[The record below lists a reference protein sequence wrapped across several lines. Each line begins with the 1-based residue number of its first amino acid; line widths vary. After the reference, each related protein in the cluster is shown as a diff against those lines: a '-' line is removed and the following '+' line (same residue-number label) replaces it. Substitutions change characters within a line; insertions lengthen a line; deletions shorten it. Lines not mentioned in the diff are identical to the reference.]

1 MALPCWTGLD
11 HPGSGAVNDPE
22 GCPVF
27 EKFTEKARRVMFFAR
42 YEASQFGAE
51 SIQSGHLLLGLL
63 RESEKTSTQLL
74 ERMGVQVS
82 SLRERLVAA
91 LTPKDKKITPSST
104 SIDIPME
111 EEVKRILQHATAES
125 AKLNHK
131 HVGAEHLLLGM
142 LKEETCLAG
151 RLLRE
156 SGADLIAA
164 KEILLESTKEEK
176 IAKKKKEHPLL
187 SEFARNLS
195 EMAERGIF
203 DNLIGRDQEVER
215 IVQILSR
222 RRKNNPILLGE
233 AGVGKTAI
241 VEGLAQKI
249 HEGLVPPSL
258 QDKRIYALDLSLVVA
273 GTKYRGQFEERLK
286 SIIAEA
292 SKDPSVVL
300 FIDEIHSLIGTGAA
314 EGSLDAANILKPAL
328 SRGEIQCIGATTH
341 KEYAKYIDKDRSL
354 VRRFQPVTVN
364 PPDEAESLRILEGI
378 RSRYELF
385 HRVKYAPKTMEA
397 SVYLSNRYITDR
409 FLPDKAIDLLDE
421 AGARVKLRV
430 GPGGA
435 GGETQ
440 HLEEELHRVINEM
453 NEAVLSRDFEKAVL
467 LRQKELQL
475 REEIQKDRTE
485 LTDEDYARFPEV
497 VEQDIE
503 EVVASWTGIPVTAL
517 KGDEKANLVNMEA
530 RLNERVIGQ
539 PEAVSAVARAVR
551 RARTGLKNPN
561 RPMGSFLFLGPTGVG
576 KTELAKTLAA
586 FLFGDPKKMI
596 RFDMSEYMEK
606 HEVSK
611 LLGAP
616 PGYVGYEEGGMLT
629 DRIRRNPYCVL
640 LFDEIEKAHPDL
652 INILLQIF
660 DDGQASD
667 AFGNLVDFKNTII
680 IMTSNVGSRELL
692 SEKNLGFVEQ
702 DGRPDAKAGDAMKV
716 LKRTFPPEFLNRI
729 DEIVVFNRLGDDEL
743 RKIVRLLVEDL
754 NVTLLKHKL
763 TVTLTD
769 AACDH
774 LVKTTLRDRAYGARP
789 LRRAIQKLVEDPLAE
804 LMVGQES
811 VPAGVVNFDLVEDRL
826 VPTLS
831 DPGTVAPGQ
840 EAHLVGVPE

>member
-1 MALPCWTGLD
+1 L
-11 HPGSGAVNDPE
+11 
-22 GCPVF
+22 F

-74 ERMGVQVS
+74 ERMGVQMNQ
-82 SLRERLVAA
+82 LRERLVAA
-91 LTPKDKKITPSST
+91 LTPRDRKITPSST

-111 EEVKRILQHATAES
+111 EEVKRILQHASSES

-142 LKEETCLAG
+142 LKEEESLAG

-156 SGADLIAA
+156 MGADLIAA
-164 KEILLESTKEEK
+164 KEILLEATKEEK

-187 SEFARNLS
+187 AEFARNLS
-195 EMAERGIF
+195 ELAERGIF
-203 DNLIGRDQEVER
+203 DNLIGRETEVER
-215 IVQILSR
+215 IIQILSR

-249 HEGLVPPSL
+249 YEGAVPPSL

-300 FIDEIHSLIGTGAA
+300 FIDEIHSIIGTGAA

-341 KEYAKYIDKDRSL
+341 KEFAKYIDKDRSL
-354 VRRFQPVTVN
+354 VRRFQPVNVN
-364 PPDEAESLRILEGI
+364 PPDEVESLRILEGI
-378 RSRYELF
+378 KNRYELF
-385 HRVKYAPKTMEA
+385 HRVRYAAGTVQSA
-397 SVYLSNRYITDR
+397 VYLSNRYITDR

-430 GPGGA
+430 GA
-435 GGETQ
+435 SGGETYKV
-440 HLEEELHRVINEM
+440 EEELHRVINEM
-453 NEAVLSRDFEKAVL
+453 NEAVLNRDFERAVL
-467 LRQKELQL
+467 LRQKEVQL
-475 REEIQKDRTE
+475 REQLQGSSKE
-485 LTDEDYARFPEV
+485 LTDEDYERFAEV
-497 VEQDIE
+497 TEQDVE
-503 EVVASWTGIPVTAL
+503 DVVASWTSIPVKAL
-517 KGDEKANLVNMEA
+517 KNDEKANLAHMEDH
-530 RLNERVIGQ
+530 LNERVVGQ
-539 PEAVSAVARAVR
+539 MEAISAVSRAVR

-576 KTELAKTLAA
+576 KTELAKTLAG

-596 RFDMSEYMEK
+596 RFDMSEFMEK

-629 DRIRRNPYCVL
+629 DRIRRNPYCVI
-640 LFDEIEKAHPDL
+640 LFDEMEKAHPDL
-652 INILLQIF
+652 MNVLLQVF
-660 DDGQASD
+660 DDGIATD
-667 AFGNLVDFKNTII
+667 AFGNQVDFKNTII

-692 SEKNLGFVEQ
+692 SDKSLGFIEQ
-702 DGRPDAKAGDAMKV
+702 DTRPDAKAGDAIKV
-716 LKRTFPPEFLNRI
+716 LKRNFPPEFLNRI
-729 DEIVVFNRLGDDEL
+729 DEIVVFNRLGDEDL
-743 RKIVRLLVEDL
+743 RKIVRLLIKDL
-754 NVTLLKHKL
+754 NVTLQKYHLVVDL
-763 TVTLTD
+763 SD
-769 AACDH
+769 AACDW
-774 LVKTTLRDRAYGARP
+774 LVKTTVRDRAYGARP
-789 LRRAIQKLVEDPLAE
+789 LRRAIQKQVEDPLAE
-804 LMVGQES
+804 LMVAQET
-811 VPAGVVNFDLVEDRL
+811 VPAGTVWFDVVEDRL
-826 VPTLS
+826 QPSFSGNPASSEVQLS
-831 DPGTVAPGQ
+831 VAQG
-840 EAHLVGVPE
+840 

>member
-1 MALPCWTGLD
+1 M
-11 HPGSGAVNDPE
+11 
-22 GCPVF
+22 F

-42 YEASQFGAE
+42 YEASQFGSE

-74 ERMGVQVS
+74 ERMGVSVS
-82 SLRERLVAA
+82 GLRERLVAA
-91 LTPKDKKITPSST
+91 LTPKDRKIVPSST

-142 LKEETCLAG
+142 LKEEQSLAG
-151 RLLRE
+151 RLLKE
-156 SGADLIAA
+156 GGADLIAA
-164 KEILLESTKEEK
+164 KEILLEATKEEK

-203 DNLIGRDQEVER
+203 DNLIGRETEVER

-241 VEGLAQKI
+241 VEGLAQRI
-249 HEGLVPPSL
+249 YEGNVPMTL
-258 QDKRIYALDLSLVVA
+258 ADKRIYALDLSLVVA

-341 KEYAKYIDKDRSL
+341 KEYVKYIDKDRSL
-354 VRRFQPVTVN
+354 VRRFQPVAVN
-364 PPDEAESLRILEGI
+364 PPDESESLRILRGI
-378 RSRYELF
+378 KERYELF
-385 HRVKYAPKTMEA
+385 HRVRYPEKVLES

-421 AGARVKLRV
+421 AGARVKLR
-430 GPGGA
+430 GGGA
-435 GGETQ
+435 PAGES
-440 HLEEELHRVINEM
+440 HAAEEELHRVINEM
-453 NEAVLSRDFEKAVL
+453 NEAVLARDFERAVL
-467 LRQKELQL
+467 LRQKEVQL
-475 REEIQKDRTE
+475 REEIQKNRPE
-485 LTDEDYARFPEV
+485 AAEDYATFPEV
-497 VEQDIE
+497 TERDIE
-503 EVVASWTGIPVTAL
+503 DVVASWTGIPVTAL
-517 KGDEKANLVNMEA
+517 KNDEKANLAHMEEK
-530 RLNERVIGQ
+530 LNQRVIGQ
-539 PEAVSAVARAVR
+539 TEAVSAVSRAVR

-576 KTELAKTLAA
+576 KTELAKSLAA

-629 DRIRRNPYCVL
+629 DRIRRNPYCVV
-640 LFDEIEKAHPDL
+640 LFDEVEKAHPDM

-667 AFGNLVDFKNTII
+667 AFGNMVDFKNTII
-680 IMTSNVGSRELL
+680 ILTSNVGSRELL
-692 SEKNLGFVEQ
+692 SDKNLGFLEQ
-702 DGRPDAKAGDAMKV
+702 EQKPDAKSADAMKV
-716 LKRTFPPEFLNRI
+716 LRRTFPPEFLNRI
-729 DEIVVFNRLGDDEL
+729 DEIVVFNRLGDEEL
-743 RKIVRLLVEDL
+743 RLIVRLLIEDL
-754 NVTLLKHKL
+754 NKTLEKHHL
-763 TVTLTD
+763 VVTLTD
-769 AACDH
+769 AACDW
-774 LVKTTLRDRAYGARP
+774 LVKTTVRDRAYGARP
-789 LRRAIQKLVEDPLAE
+789 LRRAIQKQIEDPLAE
-804 LMVGQES
+804 LMVS
-811 VPAGVVNFDLVEDRL
+811 RDVVPAGVVHFDLEDGKL
-826 VPTLS
+826 VPAFS
-831 DPGTVAPGQ
+831 
-840 EAHLVGVPE
+840 EAAAEMAGVNG

>member
-1 MALPCWTGLD
+1 M
-11 HPGSGAVNDPE
+11 
-22 GCPVF
+22 F

-63 RESEKTSTQLL
+63 REAEKTSTQLL
-74 ERMGVQVS
+74 ERMGVQTNQ
-82 SLRERLVAA
+82 LRDRLIGA
-91 LTPKDKKITPSST
+91 LTPRDRKVVPSST

-111 EEVKRILQHATAES
+111 EEVKRILQHATQES

-142 LKEETCLAG
+142 LKEEESLAG

-156 SGADLIAA
+156 AGADILAA

-187 SEFARNLS
+187 AEFARNLS

-203 DNLIGRDQEVER
+203 DNLIGRDTEVER
-215 IVQILSR
+215 IIQILSR

-249 HEGLVPPSL
+249 YEGKVPPGL
-258 QDKRIYALDLSLVVA
+258 QEKRIYALDLSLVVA

-286 SIIAEA
+286 AIIAEA

-300 FIDEIHSLIGTGAA
+300 FIDEVHSIIGTGAA

-341 KEYAKYIDKDRSL
+341 KEFAKYIDKDRSL

-364 PPDEAESLRILEGI
+364 PPDEEESLRILEGI

-385 HRVKYAPKTMEA
+385 HRVRYTPATLRA
-397 SVYLSNRYITDR
+397 SVYLANRYITDR

-430 GPGGA
+430 GASGGDA
-435 GGETQ
+435 PRV
-440 HLEEELHRVINEM
+440 EEELHRVINEM
-453 NEAVLSRDFEKAVL
+453 NEAVLNRDFERAVL
-467 LRQKELQL
+467 LRQKEIQL
-475 REEIQKDRTE
+475 REQLQGGQKE
-485 LTDEDYARFPEV
+485 LTDEDYERFAEV
-497 VEQDIE
+497 GEQDIE
-503 EVVASWTGIPVTAL
+503 DVVASWTGIPVKAL
-517 KGDEKANLVNMEA
+517 KNEEKQNLVQMET

-539 PEAVSAVARAVR
+539 EPAVSAVSRAVR

-576 KTELAKTLAA
+576 KTELAKTLAT
-586 FLFGDPKKMI
+586 FLFGDPKKMH
-596 RFDMSEYMEK
+596 RFDMSEFMEK

-616 PGYVGYEEGGMLT
+616 PGYVGYEEGGLLT
-629 DRIRRNPYCVL
+629 DRVRRNPYCVL
-640 LFDEIEKAHPDL
+640 LFDEVEKAHPDL

-660 DDGQASD
+660 DDGIATD
-667 AFGNLVDFKNTII
+667 AFGNQVDFKNTII

-692 SEKNLGFVEQ
+692 TDKALGFVEQ
-702 DGRPDAKAGDAMKV
+702 EQRLDAKAGDAMKV

-729 DEIVVFNRLGDDEL
+729 DEIVVFNRLGDAEL
-743 RKIVRLLVEDL
+743 HKIVRLLVYDL
-754 NVTLLKHKL
+754 NQTLKQHRLEVDL
-763 TVTLTD
+763 SD
-769 AACDH
+769 AAVDWI
-774 LVKTTLRDRAYGARP
+774 VKTTSRDRSYGARP
-789 LRRAIQKLVEDPLAE
+789 LRRAIQKAVEDPLAE
-804 LMVGQES
+804 LMVAQDTVPSGRVFFEAGPDGL
-811 VPAGVVNFDLVEDRL
+811 VPAFTEDGSRE
-826 VPTLS
+826 TLS
-831 DPGTVAPGQ
+831 P
-840 EAHLVGVPE
+840 VP

>member
-1 MALPCWTGLD
+1 
-11 HPGSGAVNDPE
+11 
-22 GCPVF
+22 VF

-51 SIQSGHLLLGLL
+51 TIQSGHLLLGLL
-63 RESEKTSTQLL
+63 REAEKTSTQLL
-74 ERMGVQVS
+74 ERMGVNLSQ
-82 SLRERLVAA
+82 LRERLVAT
-91 LTPKDKKITPSST
+91 LTPRDRKITPSST

-111 EEVKRILQHATAES
+111 EEVKHILQQATAES

-142 LKEETCLAG
+142 LKEEESLAG

-156 SGADLIAA
+156 AGADLIAA
-164 KEILLESTKEEK
+164 KEILLEATKEEK

-187 SEFARNLS
+187 AEFARNLS
-195 EMAERGIF
+195 ELAERGIF
-203 DNLIGRDQEVER
+203 DNLIGREQEIDR

-241 VEGLAQKI
+241 VEGLAQRI
-249 HEGLVPPSL
+249 FVGRIPPSL

-292 SKDPSVVL
+292 SKDTAVVL
-300 FIDEIHSLIGTGAA
+300 FIDEIHSIIGTGAA

-341 KEYAKYIDKDRSL
+341 KEFAKYIDKDRSL
-354 VRRFQPVTVN
+354 VRRFQPVNVN
-364 PPDEAESLRILEGI
+364 PPDEDETLRILEGI
-378 RSRYELF
+378 RNRYELF
-385 HRVKYAPKTMEA
+385 HRVRYLPETLNAA
-397 SVYLSNRYITDR
+397 VYLSSRYIVDR

-421 AGARVKLRV
+421 AGARVKLRA
-430 GPGGA
+430 GPGG
-435 GGETQ
+435 GESRRT
-440 HLEEELHRVINEM
+440 EDELHRVINEM
-453 NEAVLSRDFEKAVL
+453 NEAVLNRDFERAVL
-467 LRQKELQL
+467 LRQKEIQL
-475 REEIQKDRTE
+475 REQLQGGQVE
-485 LTDEDYARFPEV
+485 LTDEDYERFSPVAER
-497 VEQDIE
+497 DIE

-517 KGDEKANLVNMEA
+517 KGDERASLAHMEERINA
-530 RLNERVIGQ
+530 RVIGQ
-539 PEAVSAVARAVR
+539 EEAVSAVSRAVR
-551 RARTGLKNPN
+551 RARTGLKHPN

-586 FLFGDPKKMI
+586 SLFGDPKKMI
-596 RFDMSEYMEK
+596 RFDMSEFMEK

-629 DRIRRNPYCVL
+629 DRVRRNPYCVL
-640 LFDEIEKAHPDL
+640 LFDEVEKAHPDL

-660 DDGQASD
+660 DDGQAGD

-680 IMTSNVGSRELL
+680 IMTSNLGSRELL
-692 SEKNLGFVEQ
+692 SDRNLGFAEAEA
-702 DGRPDAKAGDAMKV
+702 RPDSKPAEAMKV

-729 DEIVVFNRLGDDEL
+729 DEVVVFNRLGDEEL
-743 RKIVRLLVEDL
+743 KKIVSLLISDL
-754 NVTLLKHKL
+754 N
-763 TVTLTD
+763 
-769 AACDH
+769 
-774 LVKTTLRDRAYGARP
+774 TTLAKHHLRVFLSEAAVAWIVKNTVRDRAYGARP
-789 LRRAIQKLVEDPLAE
+789 LRRAIQKQVEDPLAE
-804 LMVGQES
+804 LMVSQETMPS
-811 VPAGVVNFDLVEDRL
+811 GDVHFDVAEDKLVPAFRDA
-826 VPTLS
+826 
-831 DPGTVAPGQ
+831 DPAAAP
-840 EAHLVGVPE
+840 A

>member
-1 MALPCWTGLD
+1 
-11 HPGSGAVNDPE
+11 
-22 GCPVF
+22 VF

-63 RESEKTSTQLL
+63 REAEKTSTQLL
-74 ERMGVQVS
+74 DRMGVQTS
-82 SLRERLVAA
+82 ALRERLIAA
-91 LTPKDKKITPSST
+91 LTPRDKKITPSST

-111 EEVKRILQHATAES
+111 EEVKRILQHATSES

-131 HVGAEHLLLGM
+131 HVGVEHLLLGM
-142 LKEETCLAG
+142 LKEEHCLAG

-156 SGADLIAA
+156 MGADLIAA
-164 KEILLESTKEEK
+164 KEILLEATKEEK

-187 SEFARNLS
+187 AEFARNLS

-249 HEGLVPPSL
+249 FEGMVPPSL
-258 QDKRIYALDLSLVVA
+258 QDKRIYALDLSLIVA

-286 SIIAEA
+286 SIIQEA

-300 FIDEIHSLIGTGAA
+300 FIDEVHSIIGTGAA

-341 KEYAKYIDKDRSL
+341 KEFAKYIDKDRSL

-364 PPDEAESLRILEGI
+364 PPDEGESLRILEGI
-378 RSRYELF
+378 KNRYELF
-385 HRVKYAPKTMEA
+385 HRVRFSQATLQA
-397 SVYLSNRYITDR
+397 AVYLSNRYITDR

-421 AGARVKLRV
+421 AGARVKLRA
-430 GPGGA
+430 GA
-435 GGETQ
+435 TGGET
-440 HLEEELHRVINEM
+440 HKTEEELHRVINEM
-453 NEAVLSRDFEKAVL
+453 NEAVLNRDFERAVL
-467 LRQKELQL
+467 LRQREVQL
-475 REEIQKDRTE
+475 REQLQGTQKE
-485 LTDEDYARFPEV
+485 LTDEDYEQFAEV
-497 VEQDIE
+497 GEQDIE
-503 EVVASWTGIPVTAL
+503 DVVASWTGIPVKAL
-517 KGDEKANLVNMEA
+517 KNDEKANLATMEGH
-530 RLNERVIGQ
+530 LNERVIGQ
-539 PEAVSAVARAVR
+539 EQAVSAVSRAVR

-596 RFDMSEYMEK
+596 RFDMSEFMEK

-629 DRIRRNPYCVL
+629 DRIRRNPYCVI
-640 LFDEIEKAHPDL
+640 LFDEMEKAHPDL
-652 INILLQIF
+652 INVLLQVF
-660 DDGQASD
+660 DDGIATD
-667 AFGNLVDFKNTII
+667 AFGNQVDFKNTII

-692 SEKNLGFVEQ
+692 PDKNLGFLEQ
-702 DGRPDAKAGDAMKV
+702 DTRPDAKAGDAIKV

-729 DEIVVFNRLGDDEL
+729 DEIVVFNRLGDEEL
-743 RKIVRLLVEDL
+743 RKIVHLLINDL
-754 NVTLLKHKL
+754 NVTLQKHRL
-763 TVTLTD
+763 SVELTD
-769 AACDH
+769 AACDW
-774 LVKTTLRDRAYGARP
+774 LVKTTVRDRAYGARP
-789 LRRAIQKLVEDPLAE
+789 LRRAIQKQVEDPLAE
-804 LMVGQES
+804 LMVAQDT
-811 VPAGVVNFDLVEDRL
+811 VPAGSVRFDVVEDRL
-826 VPTLS
+826 VPAFTESPNSGSELQLA
-831 DPGTVAPGQ
+831 GTRG
-840 EAHLVGVPE
+840 

>member
-1 MALPCWTGLD
+1 M
-11 HPGSGAVNDPE
+11 
-22 GCPVF
+22 F

-51 SIQSGHLLLGLL
+51 SIGSGHLLLGLL

-74 ERMGVQVS
+74 ERMGVQPS
-82 SLRERLVAA
+82 ALRERLVAA
-91 LTPKDKKITPSST
+91 LTPKDRKITPSST

-111 EEVKRILQHATAES
+111 EEVKRILQHATSES
-125 AKLNHK
+125 TKLNHK

-142 LKEETCLAG
+142 LKEDQGLAG
-151 RLLRE
+151 RLLKE
-156 SGADLIAA
+156 AGADLISA

-203 DNLIGRDQEVER
+203 DNLIGRESEIER

-241 VEGLAQKI
+241 VEGLAQRI
-249 HEGLVPPSL
+249 FEGRVPPSL
-258 QDKRIYALDLSLVVA
+258 VDKRIYALDLSLVVA

-292 SKDPSVVL
+292 SKDTAVVL

-364 PPDEAESLRILEGI
+364 PPDEAETLHILEGI

-385 HRVKYAPKTMEA
+385 HRVKYSAKTLEA

-421 AGARVKLRV
+421 AGARVKLRAV
-430 GPGGA
+430 GSGKGSESVSA
-435 GGETQ
+435 
-440 HLEEELHRVINEM
+440 EEDLHRVITEM

-467 LRQKELQL
+467 LRQKELAL
-475 REEIQKDRTE
+475 REELQKTKTE
-485 LTDEDYARFPEV
+485 VSAEDYDSFAQV
-497 VEQDIE
+497 VEGDIE
-503 EVVASWTGIPVTAL
+503 EVVASWTGIPVKAL
-517 KGDEKANLVNMEA
+517 KNEERANLAHMED
-530 RLNERVIGQ
+530 RINERVVGQ
-539 PEAVSAVARAVR
+539 KEAVSAVSRAVR
-551 RARTGLKNPN
+551 RARTGLKNPS

-576 KTELAKTLAA
+576 KTELAKTLAG
-586 FLFGDPKKMI
+586 FLFGDAKKML

-629 DRIRRNPYCVL
+629 DRIRRNPYCVI
-640 LFDEIEKAHPDL
+640 LFDEVEKAHPDL

-667 AFGNLVDFKNTII
+667 AFGNQVDFKNTII

-692 SEKNLGFVEQ
+692 SDKNLGFVEQ
-702 DGRPDAKAGDAMKV
+702 AHRPDAKAGDAMKV

-729 DEIVVFNRLGDDEL
+729 DEIVVFNRLGDEEL
-743 RKIVRLLVEDL
+743 DLVVRLLLEDL
-754 NVTLLKHKL
+754 NLTLKKHDLK
-763 TVTLTD
+763 VVLTD
-769 AACDH
+769 AAVA
-774 LVKTTLRDRAYGARP
+774 LIVKTTARDRNYGARP

-804 LMVGQES
+804 LMVAQET
-811 VPAGVVNFDLVEDRL
+811 VPAGVVEFDVDGDLLKPNFIRVEQPDEL
-826 VPTLS
+826 
-831 DPGTVAPGQ
+831 
-840 EAHLVGVPE
+840 LVGSHAD

>member
-1 MALPCWTGLD
+1 
-11 HPGSGAVNDPE
+11 
-22 GCPVF
+22 
-27 EKFTEKARRVMFFAR
+27 MFFAR

-74 ERMGVQVS
+74 DRMGVQTSV
-82 SLRERLVAA
+82 LRERLIAS
-91 LTPKDKKITPSST
+91 LTPRDKKITPSST

-111 EEVKRILQHATAES
+111 EEVKRILQHATSES

-142 LKEETCLAG
+142 LKEDQSLAG

-156 SGADLIAA
+156 MGADLIAA
-164 KEILLESTKEEK
+164 KEILLEATKEEK

-187 SEFARNLS
+187 AEFARNLS
-195 EMAERGIF
+195 ELAERGIF
-203 DNLIGRDQEVER
+203 DNLIGRDTEVER
-215 IVQILSR
+215 IIQILSR

-249 HEGLVPPSL
+249 YEGAVPPTL
-258 QDKRIYALDLSLVVA
+258 QDKRIYALDLSLIVA

-286 SIIAEA
+286 SIIQEA
-292 SKDPSVVL
+292 SKDPCVVL
-300 FIDEIHSLIGTGAA
+300 FIDEVHSIIGTGAA

-341 KEYAKYIDKDRSL
+341 KEFAKYIDKDRSL
-354 VRRFQPVTVN
+354 VRRFQPVAVN

-378 RSRYELF
+378 KNRYELF
-385 HRVKYAPKTMEA
+385 HRVRYAAATLESA
-397 SVYLSNRYITDR
+397 VYLSNRYITDR

-430 GPGGA
+430 GAG
-435 GGETQ
+435 GGET
-440 HLEEELHRVINEM
+440 HKSEEELHRVINEM
-453 NEAVLSRDFEKAVL
+453 NEAVLNRDFERAVL
-467 LRQKELQL
+467 LRQKEVQL
-475 REEIQKDRTE
+475 REQLQGTERE
-485 LTDEDYARFPEV
+485 LTDEDYEQFAEV
-497 VEQDIE
+497 QEQDIE
-503 EVVASWTGIPVTAL
+503 DVVASWTGIPVKAL
-517 KGDEKANLVNMEA
+517 KNDEKANLSHMEEH
-530 RLNERVIGQ
+530 LNERVIGQ
-539 PEAVSAVARAVR
+539 VQAVSAVSRAVR

-576 KTELAKTLAA
+576 KTELAKMLAL
-586 FLFGDPKKMI
+586 FLFGDVKKMI
-596 RFDMSEYMEK
+596 RFDMSEFMEK

-629 DRIRRNPYCVL
+629 DRIRRNPYCVI
-640 LFDEIEKAHPDL
+640 LFDEMEKAHPDL
-652 INILLQIF
+652 MNVLLQVF
-660 DDGQASD
+660 DDGIATD
-667 AFGNLVDFKNTII
+667 AFGNQVDFKNTII

-692 SEKNLGFVEQ
+692 PDKNLGFLDQ
-702 DGRPDAKAGDAMKV
+702 DSRPDAKSGDAIKV

-743 RKIVRLLVEDL
+743 RKIVRLLIADL
-754 NVTLLKHKL
+754 NVTLQKYHL
-763 TVTLTD
+763 TVALTD
-769 AACDH
+769 AACDW
-774 LVKTTLRDRAYGARP
+774 LVKTTVRDRAYGARP
-789 LRRAIQKLVEDPLAE
+789 LRRAIQKQVEDPLAE
-804 LMVGQES
+804 LMVAQES
-811 VPAGVVNFDLVEDRL
+811 VPAGMVCFDLVEDKL
-826 VPTLS
+826 VPAFTENS
-831 DPGTVAPGQ
+831 KVPP
-840 EAHLVGVPE
+840 EAQLAEVKG

>member
-1 MALPCWTGLD
+1 M
-11 HPGSGAVNDPE
+11 
-22 GCPVF
+22 F

-42 YEASQFGAE
+42 YEASQFGSE

-82 SLRERLVAA
+82 TLRERLVAA
-91 LTPKDKKITPSST
+91 LTPKDRKITPSST

-111 EEVKRILQHATAES
+111 EEVKHILQHATAES

-142 LKEETCLAG
+142 LKEEGCLAG
-151 RLLRE
+151 RLLKE

-164 KEILLESTKEEK
+164 KEILLESSKEEK

-203 DNLIGRDQEVER
+203 DNLIGRDAEVER
-215 IVQILSR
+215 IIQILSR

-249 HEGLVPPSL
+249 HEGVVPPSL
-258 QDKRIYALDLSLVVA
+258 ADKRIYALDLSLVVA

-292 SKDPSVVL
+292 SKDTTVVL

-364 PPDEAESLRILEGI
+364 PPDEAESLRIIEGI

-385 HRVKYAPKTMEA
+385 HRVRYTQKTMEA

-435 GGETQ
+435 SSEGQ
-440 HLEEELHRVINEM
+440 SHEEELHRVINEM
-453 NEAVLSRDFEKAVL
+453 NEAVLSRDFERAVL

-475 REEIQKDRTE
+475 RDEIQKHRTE
-485 LTDEDYARFPEV
+485 LSDEDYAHFPEV
-497 VEQDIE
+497 MEQDIE
-503 EVVASWTGIPVTAL
+503 DVVASWTGIPVKAL
-517 KGDEKANLVNMEA
+517 KGDEKAVLINMEP

-539 PEAVSAVARAVR
+539 PEAVSAVVRAVR

-652 INILLQIF
+652 FNILLQVMDHATLTDNNGRIADF
-660 DDGQASD
+660 RHVVLIYTTNAGAREMAAGRMGFGGATANWMVGGTKLDDANESFSLDGGKGGAAKQA
-667 AFGNLVDFKNTII
+667 I
-680 IMTSNVGSRELL
+680 E
-692 SEKNLGFVEQ
+692 
-702 DGRPDAKAGDAMKV
+702 
-716 LKRTFPPEFLNRI
+716 RTFPPEFLNRI
-729 DEIVVFNRLGDDEL
+729 DEVVVFNRLGDDEL

-754 NVTLLKHKL
+754 NVTLQKHKL
-763 TVTLTD
+763 CVELTD
-769 AACDH
+769 AACDW
-774 LVKTTLRDRAYGARP
+774 LVKTTMRDRAYGARP
-789 LRRAIQKLVEDPLAE
+789 LRRAIQKQVEDPLAE

-811 VPAGVVNFDLVEDRL
+811 MPSGLVNFDLVDEKL

-831 DPGTVAPGQ
+831 DSGDVAPGQ
-840 EAHLVGVPE
+840 ETHLVGVPE